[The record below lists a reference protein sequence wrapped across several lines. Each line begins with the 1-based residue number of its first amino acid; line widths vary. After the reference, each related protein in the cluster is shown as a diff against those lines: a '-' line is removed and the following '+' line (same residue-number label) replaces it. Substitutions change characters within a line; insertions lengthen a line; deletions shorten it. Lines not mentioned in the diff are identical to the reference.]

1 MSVSVYNPEGIET
14 IENSKVMIVP
24 SIAKLDAATVTELN
38 AGTAITCALK
48 SFETSS
54 DASESEDKRICR
66 RNASKR
72 PGPVT
77 YGISDTDI
85 VITDPQKED
94 KLIAGLEPGSH
105 WIVVEFPAIEP
116 EADVAAGQKYYAWKA
131 TVKTKTPGKLTT
143 DDGEM
148 FTMNIGW
155 SVSDRTLNG
164 AVTA

>member
-1 MSVSVYNPEGIET
+1 MTVSVYNPEGIET
-14 IENSKVMIVP
+14 IENSKLMIVP
-24 SIAKLDAATVTELN
+24 SIAKLDAATVAEMK
-38 AGTAITCALK
+38 AGTEITCALK

-66 RNASKR
+66 RAASKR

-77 YGISDTDI
+77 FGISDTDI
-85 VITDPQKED
+85 IITDPQKDD

-105 WIVVEFPAIEP
+105 WFVVEFPAVKP
-116 EADVAAGQKYYAWKA
+116 GADIVADQKYYAWKA

-155 SVSDRTLNG
+155 SVSERTLNG
-164 AVTA
+164 KTTA